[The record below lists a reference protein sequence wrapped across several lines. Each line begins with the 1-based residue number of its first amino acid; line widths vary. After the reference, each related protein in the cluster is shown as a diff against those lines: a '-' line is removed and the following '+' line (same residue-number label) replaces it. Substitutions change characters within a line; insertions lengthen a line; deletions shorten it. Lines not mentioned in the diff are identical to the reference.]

1 MIEPAL
7 RTLLVS
13 AIGAVQLPDSGLTA
27 ASEAAIA
34 LAAVAARTEKKDR
47 AAFAARAKSLPENH
61 LAKNR
66 HARSLA
72 ALDNGLG
79 FVAG

>member
-1 MIEPAL
+1 MVEPAL

-13 AIGAVQLPDSGLTA
+13 AIGAVQLPDSGLMA

-34 LAAVAARTEKKDR
+34 LAAIAARTEKKDR
-47 AAFAARAKSLPENH
+47 AAFAAQAKPLPEYH

-66 HARSLA
+66 HACPQA